1 MKIQT
6 TQPGDAI
13 WPQAAA
19 LFPDA
24 VGWLDDQTDG
34 GDYRFLAAT
43 DDDGTLLGASVVEI
57 GDLVFGPMSDVPAG
71 FLEGIEVL
79 DAHRRKGIGGA
90 LLRATLDLAWQCG
103 CESVRSTVDYDNGA
117 ALALYRSQ
125 GMGFIPEE
133 DPDAAQP
140 EHCYAIVA
148 INPKRVAAGY
158 GCRQDAAHVS
168 QKPRAASENGE
179 R

>member
-1 MKIQT
+1 
-6 TQPGDAI
+6 
-13 WPQAAA
+13 
-19 LFPDA
+19 
-24 VGWLDDQTDG
+24 
-34 GDYRFLAAT
+34 
-43 DDDGTLLGASVVEI
+43 
-57 GDLVFGPMSDVPAG
+57 MSDVPAG
-71 FLEGIEVL
+71 FLENIEVL
-79 DAHRRKGIGGA
+79 EAHRINGIGAA
-90 LLRATLDLAWQCG
+90 LLRDTLNLAWQCG
-103 CESVRSTVDYDNGA
+103 CESVRSTVDYDNRA

-158 GCRQDAAHVS
+158 GCQQNAAHIF
-168 QKPRAASENGE
+168 QKPRAVSENGE